1 MASLEVLEALTVRFE
16 LTGDFA
22 GVVIPLLGRSE
33 ADAESGVVLG
43 VIEIY
48 NLSENRLFSVNITFS
63 RRKLKELI
71 LIQD

>member
-1 MASLEVLEALTVRFE
+1 MASLEVFEALTVRFE

-22 GVVIPLLGRSE
+22 GVVIPFLGRSE

-48 NLSENRLFSVNITFS
+48 NLSENRLFSVSITFS
-63 RRKLKELI
+63 TQKLKS
-71 LIQD
+71 